1 MKVAV
6 FPGSFDPFTLGHL
19 EVLKSALKIFD
30 KVIVAVGHN
39 SSKGGGFFPTDIKVQ
54 IARDAV
60 AGLENVEVC
69 SFSGLTVDFCIEKG
83 AKFIIRGMRTTTDF
97 ELERAISQ
105 ANKRM
110 RPSIL
115 TVFIPSSHEYSFI
128 SSTVVRDVLVNGGKA
143 TDFIPKNVDIAK
155 YLKMIQK

>member
-30 KVIVAVGHN
+30 KVIVAIGN
-39 SSKGGGFFPTDIKVQ
+39 NASKGGFFPVELKVQ
-54 IARDAV
+54 IAQDAV
-60 AGLENVEVC
+60 AGMPNVEVC
-69 SFSGLTVDFCIEKG
+69 SFSGLTVDFCVEKG
-83 AKFIIRGMRTTTDF
+83 AKFIVRGMRTTTDF

-143 TDFIPKNVDIAK
+143 TDFIPKNVDIGK

>member
-30 KVIVAVGHN
+30 KVIVAIGN
-39 SSKGGGFFPTDIKVQ
+39 NASKGGFFPIELKVQ
-54 IARDAV
+54 IAKDAV
-60 AGLENVEVC
+60 ASLPNVEVC
-69 SFSGLTVDFCIEKG
+69 SFSGLTVDFCVEKG
-83 AKFIIRGMRTTTDF
+83 AKFIVRGMRTTTDF

-143 TDFIPKNVDIAK
+143 TDFIPKNVDIGK

>member
-1 MKVAV
+1 MKIAV

-19 EVLKSALKIFD
+19 EVLKSSLKIFD
-30 KVIVAVGHN
+30 KVIIAIGN
-39 SSKGGGFFPTDIKVQ
+39 NASKGGFFPTHLKVQ
-54 IARDAV
+54 IAKDAV
-60 AGLENVEVC
+60 SGIDNVEVC

-83 AKFIIRGMRTTTDF
+83 AKFIVRGMRTTTDF

-143 TDFIPKNVDIAK
+143 TDFIPKNVDIGK

>member
-1 MKVAV
+1 MKIAV

-30 KVIVAVGHN
+30 KVIVAIGN
-39 SSKGGGFFPTDIKVQ
+39 NASKGGFFPVELKVQ
-54 IARDAV
+54 IAQDAV
-60 AGLENVEVC
+60 AGMPNVEVC

-83 AKFIIRGMRTTTDF
+83 AKFIVRGMRTTTDF

-143 TDFIPKNVDIAK
+143 TDFIPKNVDINK
-155 YLKMIQK
+155 YLALIQK

>member
-1 MKVAV
+1 MKIAV

-30 KVIVAVGHN
+30 KVIVAIGN
-39 SSKGGGFFPTDIKVQ
+39 NASKGGFFPVELKVR
-54 IARDAV
+54 IAQDAV
-60 AGLENVEVC
+60 AGMPNVEVC
-69 SFSGLTVDFCIEKG
+69 SFSGLTVDFCVEKG
-83 AKFIIRGMRTTTDF
+83 AKFIVRGMRTTTDF

>member
-1 MKVAV
+1 MKIAV

-30 KVIVAVGHN
+30 KVI
-39 SSKGGGFFPTDIKVQ
+39 FPTDIKVQ
-54 IARDAV
+54 IAKDAT
-60 AGLENVEVC
+60 ADLPNVEVC

-155 YLKMIQK
+155 YLKQIQ

>member
-30 KVIVAVGHN
+30 KVIVAIGN
-39 SSKGGGFFPTDIKVQ
+39 NASKGGFFPIELKVQ
-54 IARDAV
+54 IAKDAV
-60 AGLENVEVC
+60 ADLPNVEVC
-69 SFSGLTVDFCIEKG
+69 SFSGLTVDFCVEKG

-143 TDFIPKNVDIAK
+143 TDFIPKNVDIGK

>member
-1 MKVAV
+1 MKIAV

-19 EVLKSALKIFD
+19 EVLKSSLKIFD
-30 KVIVAVGHN
+30 KVIVAIGN
-39 SSKGGGFFPTDIKVQ
+39 NASKGGFFPVDIKVQ
-54 IARDAV
+54 IAKDAV
-60 AGLENVEVC
+60 RDLPNVEVC
-69 SFSGLTVDFCIEKG
+69 PFSGLTVDFCISKG
-83 AKFIIRGMRTTTDF
+83 AKFIVRGMRTTTDF

-143 TDFIPKNVDIAK
+143 TDFIPKNVDISK
-155 YLKMIQK
+155 YLKMIQ

>member
-1 MKVAV
+1 MKIAV

-30 KVIVAVGHN
+30 KVIVAIGN
-39 SSKGGGFFPTDIKVQ
+39 NASKGGFFPIELKVR
-54 IARDAV
+54 IAQDAV
-60 AGLENVEVC
+60 FGMPNVEVC
-69 SFSGLTVDFCIEKG
+69 SFSGLTVDFCVEKG
-83 AKFIIRGMRTTTDF
+83 AKFIVRGMRTTTDF

-143 TDFIPKNVDIAK
+143 TDFIPKNVDINK
-155 YLKMIQK
+155 YLALIQK

>member
-1 MKVAV
+1 MKIAV

-19 EVLKSALKIFD
+19 EFLKSALKIFD
-30 KVIVAVGHN
+30 KVIVAIGN
-39 SSKGGGFFPTDIKVQ
+39 NASKGGFFPVELKVQ
-54 IARDAV
+54 IAQDAV
-60 AGLENVEVC
+60 AGMPNVEVC
-69 SFSGLTVDFCIEKG
+69 SFSGLTVDFCVEKG
-83 AKFIIRGMRTTTDF
+83 AKFIVRGMRTTTDF

-143 TDFIPKNVDIAK
+143 TDFIPKNVDINK
-155 YLKMIQK
+155 YLALIQK

>member
-30 KVIVAVGHN
+30 KVIVAIGN
-39 SSKGGGFFPTDIKVQ
+39 NASKGGFFPIELKVQ
-54 IARDAV
+54 IAKDAV
-60 AGLENVEVC
+60 ADLPNVEVC
-69 SFSGLTVDFCIEKG
+69 SFSGLTVDFCVKKG
-83 AKFIIRGMRTTTDF
+83 AKFIVRGMRTTTDF

-143 TDFIPKNVDIAK
+143 TDFIPRNVDINK
-155 YLKMIQK
+155 YLKLIQK

>member
-30 KVIVAVGHN
+30 KVIVAIGN
-39 SSKGGGFFPTDIKVQ
+39 NASKGGFFPIELKVQ
-54 IARDAV
+54 IAKDAV
-60 AGLENVEVC
+60 AGLPNVEVC
-69 SFSGLTVDFCIEKG
+69 SFSGLTVDFCVEKG
-83 AKFIIRGMRTTTDF
+83 AKFIVRGMRTTTDF

-143 TDFIPKNVDIAK
+143 TDFIPKNVDIGK

>member
-30 KVIVAVGHN
+30 KVIVAIGN
-39 SSKGGGFFPTDIKVQ
+39 NASKGGFFPIELKVQ
-54 IARDAV
+54 IAKDAV
-60 AGLENVEVC
+60 ADLPNVEVC
-69 SFSGLTVDFCIEKG
+69 SFSGLTVDFCVEKG
-83 AKFIIRGMRTTTDF
+83 AKFIVRGMRTTTDF

-143 TDFIPKNVDIAK
+143 TDFIPKNVDIGK